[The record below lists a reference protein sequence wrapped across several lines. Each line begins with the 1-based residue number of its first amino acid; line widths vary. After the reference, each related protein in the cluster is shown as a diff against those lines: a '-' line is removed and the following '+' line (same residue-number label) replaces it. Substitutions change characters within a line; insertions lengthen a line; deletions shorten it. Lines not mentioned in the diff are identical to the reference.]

1 MRYNQTLFAFDA
13 TTGKLLWSQSAGEP
27 SSDLHEVLPAP
38 TISGDNVFAVLG
50 DRKLHAFSLSSG
62 SPLWSVPFASDGS
75 IRTQP
80 VVADGGVYVGAD
92 GGWCYALDAATGAIR
107 WKEQLLKNPDPT
119 FTSLGL
125 TLSDGVLYISGGFP
139 LQTFNIDGSLHGGA
153 VQALDPA
160 TGKIHWSSAPDEQ
173 VKLNGLEADLLPSS
187 ALVVGNSIF
196 VATRMY
202 AKTGKNVDIL
212 FALNKQDGKVK
223 WDFQM
228 WGDED
233 IIGPQAFPSTPV
245 VLGDTL
251 FIASGNQTLYAISY
265 AD

>member
-1 MRYNQTLFAFDA
+1 M
-13 TTGKLLWSQSAGEP
+13 
-27 SSDLHEVLPAP
+27 
-38 TISGDNVFAVLG
+38 
-50 DRKLHAFSLSSG
+50 
-62 SPLWSVPFASDGS
+62 
-75 IRTQP
+75 
-80 VVADGGVYVGAD
+80 
-92 GGWCYALDAATGAIR
+92 
-107 WKEQLLKNPDPT
+107 
-119 FTSLGL
+119 
-125 TLSDGVLYISGGFP
+125 
-139 LQTFNIDGSLHGGA
+139 
-153 VQALDPA
+153 
-160 TGKIHWSSAPDEQ
+160 
-173 VKLNGLEADLLPSS
+173 KLNGLEADLLPSS